1 MPSSQPRPS
10 TPPPPHTMCT
20 SGEAQDR
27 QLHMELSEF
36 ESTADTYAL
45 GPRHRVADPRLVVK
59 KYRRSAA
66 GGGVSSASSAAR
78 GGARPIDVLMATVDH
93 LLGTVLATQ
102 RVHPKNVM
110 EPRSLAATVS
120 FVDDRIRAVQVDL
133 TTSLLDSKRTDKCW
147 AKIRTL
153 QAKLVRY
160 GILVSYLLSDLPST
174 KYEAKFGRTA
184 LRTAIDSY
192 FAAWNASFGSG
203 SSRGVYATK
212 PTDKELAERDE
223 MLSYEALMHVS
234 EGLRKVETALPTYEA
249 ADGAE
254 GGCGAVLASYLG
266 RGGTSAEVPAL
277 TDDPVESKWTTALE
291 VAAAADQGNLIHI
304 FRLLVDTSHT
314 VSAIY
319 EHRWKVLAR
328 CCVVPAIN
336 VIRIGLVRRYNK
348 SFGKLEK
355 IPGEDLARLLCLPS
369 AESAVRVCSDIGL
382 PTEDGKVTM
391 KAAPISITDKG
402 AIKRMTNP
410 GRAEDEFVFGRQV
423 LEQFSGVKKSLP
435 AEPSDKPSSLA
446 LATSSMSSV
455 KASSLAASAVT
466 CKPSSLAT
474 AAKKS
479 SLAAA
484 AAEPKK
490 GQVVSSSTKI
500 SSLATKTANTNTNK
514 RWGDDSDSDG
524 DEWENAA
531 DDLKYD
537 RAHLPVTN
545 ATSRGTDET
554 SCTDQDAVLI
564 PPAKCIWD
572 IIC

>member
-1 MPSSQPRPS
+1 
-10 TPPPPHTMCT
+10 
-20 SGEAQDR
+20 
-27 QLHMELSEF
+27 MELSEF

-133 TTSLLDSKRTDKCW
+133 TTSLLDSTRTDKCW

-192 FAAWNASFGSG
+192 FAAWDASFGSG
-203 SSRGVYATK
+203 SSRGVCATK

-410 GRAEDEFVFGRQV
+410 GRAEDEFVFGRQI

-484 AAEPKK
+484 AAGPKK

-500 SSLATKTANTNTNK
+500 SSLATKTANNNTNK

-524 DEWENAA
+524 DDWENAA

-537 RAHLPVTN
+537 RAHPTN
-545 ATSRGTDET
+545 STSRSGDET
-554 SCTDQDAVLI
+554 SCIHVDQDAVLI
-564 PPAKCIWD
+564 PPAKYIWN
-572 IIC
+572 ILC

>member
-1 MPSSQPRPS
+1 MPSSTQPRPS
-10 TPPPPHTMCT
+10 APPPPHTMCT
-20 SGEAQDR
+20 AGEAQDR

-66 GGGVSSASSAAR
+66 GGGVSSTSSAAR

-93 LLGTVLATQ
+93 LLGTVLSTQ

-133 TTSLLDSKRTDKCW
+133 TTSLLDSTRTDKCW

-192 FAAWNASFGSG
+192 FAAWEASFGGSG
-203 SSRGVYATK
+203 SSRGVTK

-234 EGLRKVETALPTYEA
+234 EGLGKCETTLPTYEA
-249 ADGAE
+249 TDGAE

-266 RGGTSAEVPAL
+266 RGGTSAEVPAF
-277 TDDPVESKWTTALE
+277 TDEDPIESNWTTALE

-304 FRLLVDTSHT
+304 FRLLDDTSAT
-314 VSAIY
+314 VSAVY

-328 CCVVPAIN
+328 CCFVPAIN

-355 IPGEDLARLLCLPS
+355 VPGEDLARLLCLPS
-369 AESAVRVCSDIGL
+369 AESAVRFCSDIGL
-382 PTEDGKVTM
+382 PTEDGKATM

-423 LEQFSGVKKSLP
+423 LEQFSGVKKSLL
-435 AEPSDKPSSLA
+435 EPSGMEPDKPSSLA
-446 LATSSMSSV
+446 SASCMSSV
-455 KASSLAASAVT
+455 EASSVAASAVT

-484 AAEPKK
+484 AAGPKK
-490 GQVVSSSTKI
+490 VQVVSSSTNI
-500 SSLATKTANTNTNK
+500 SSLATKTNTNK

-524 DEWENAA
+524 DDWENAA

-537 RAHLPVTN
+537 RAHPTN
-545 ATSRGTDET
+545 AASRSGDET
-554 SCTDQDAVLI
+554 LCIDQDAVLI
-564 PPAKCIWD
+564 PPAKYIWD